1 MKESLSICVCA
12 PIYPSVGGIETLAE
26 ELASQWTAAGH
37 RVTIVSNIAP
47 NGAAPRSFPFG
58 VLYRPS
64 AARLFAVARR
74 CDLFVQINVSLRT
87 IWPLLLARRPLVVV
101 HQSLYSA
108 DAERQGARDRWKLQ
122 VARRWAHNISASAA
136 IQRAI
141 EVGGVVIPNLYED
154 HKFRSYPGRR
164 DRDLVFVGRLVSDKG
179 VDVLLRAM
187 ILLRSRRC
195 HPSLSIVGDGPER
208 SRLEKIVL
216 DGDLS
221 GQVAFLGTKNHDELP
236 GILNLHRV
244 MVVPSVWNE
253 PFGIVALEGA
263 ACGCV
268 VVGSAGGGLPEA
280 IGPCGLT
287 FPNGDAQKLATI
299 LEGLVANPAELER
312 YRTAS
317 AVHLARHASEA
328 VSARYIDFF
337 REALNDCVD
346 SE

>member
-37 RVTIVSNIAP
+37 RVTIVSNIAA
-47 NGAAPRSFPFG
+47 NGAAPRTFPFS

-64 AARLFAVARR
+64 ANRLFAAARR

-87 IWPLLLARRPLVVV
+87 IWPLLLARRPLIVV

-122 VARRWAHNISASAA
+122 IARRWAHNVSASTA

-141 EVGGVVIPNLYED
+141 GVGGVVIPNLYED
-154 HKFRSYPGRR
+154 RKFRLCPGHR
-164 DRDLVFVGRLVSDKG
+164 DSDLVFVGRLVSDKG
-179 VDVLLRAM
+179 MDVLLRAM
-187 ILLRSRRC
+187 ILLRSRKC
-195 HPSLSIVGDGPER
+195 YPSLSIIGDGPER
-208 SRLEKIVL
+208 SKLEKIVL

-236 GILNLHRV
+236 RILNQHRI
-244 MVVPSVWNE
+244 MVVPSLWNE

-268 VVGSAGGGLPEA
+268 VIGSAGGGLPEA
-280 IGPCGLT
+280 IGPCGVT
-287 FPNGDAQKLATI
+287 FPNGDEQRLATI
-299 LEGLVANPAELER
+299 LEGLLASPSELER

-317 AVHLARHASEA
+317 AAHLARHTSDV
-328 VSARYIDFF
+328 VSAQYLDFF
-337 REALNDCVD
+337 SKALNGRVH